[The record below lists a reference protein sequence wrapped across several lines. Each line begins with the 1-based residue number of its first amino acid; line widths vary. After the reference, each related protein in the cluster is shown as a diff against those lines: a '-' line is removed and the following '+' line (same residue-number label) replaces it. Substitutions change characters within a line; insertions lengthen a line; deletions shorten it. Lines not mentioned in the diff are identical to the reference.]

1 MQNELFH
8 YIKSLN
14 ARRSRQRKIGW
25 GLIVFGVLTYIDGAA
40 GVSLP
45 PIWLTGPLAFLFG
58 TPIIIAG
65 VGVLLVSYKLPV
77 REALMFAN
85 LQQGKLT
92 APALSIGLDI
102 TLDTAEEILRQ
113 LTQKGYAQVSSEDME
128 DGSVVYQI
136 SGVSRL

>member
-14 ARRSRQRKIGW
+14 ARRSRQRKLGW

-45 PIWLTGPLAFLFG
+45 PIWLTGPLAFLIG
-58 TPIIIAG
+58 TPIIVAG

-77 REALMFAN
+77 REALMFAGM
-85 LQQGKLT
+85 QQGKLT

-102 TLDTAEEILRQ
+102 TLDTAEEILRH

>member
-8 YIKSLN
+8 YITSLN
-14 ARRSRQRKIGW
+14 ARRSRQRKLGW
-25 GLIVFGVLTYIDGAA
+25 GLIVCGVLAYIDGAA

-45 PIWLTGPLAFLFG
+45 PIWLTGPLAFLIG
-58 TPIIIAG
+58 TPIIVAG

-92 APALSIGLDI
+92 APALSIGLDV

-113 LTQKGYAQVSSEDME
+113 LTQKGYAQVSSEEME
-128 DGSVVYQI
+128 DGAVVYQI